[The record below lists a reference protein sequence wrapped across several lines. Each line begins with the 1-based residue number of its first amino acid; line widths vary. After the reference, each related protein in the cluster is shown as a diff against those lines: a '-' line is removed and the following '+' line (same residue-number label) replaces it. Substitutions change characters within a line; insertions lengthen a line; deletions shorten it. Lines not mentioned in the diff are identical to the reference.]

1 MYLFPRRFGRAVLGG
16 GLRRHS
22 ESAWV
27 RTSQPS
33 LFREFLAGDT
43 GRRRRVFFAL
53 KRLSAKFAGPGAFAC
68 NRAEQF
74 FFCVLEQSGASMDH
88 TGIWTQDLSHAKR
101 MWCHYTMCPYRHCL
115 LKEAKNLV
123 RELRVLPASSLA
135 DAGVRDEREMGS
147 RTVRLEATIYGLEVQ
162 RLVRGLELLVFPTRS
177 NKWCTTC
184 GQNTKGSVT
193 ERVFSWFS
201 VVRAV
206 VLWATGHGFKPQ
218 EDSLCT
224 EGKEG

>member
-88 TGIWTQDLSHAKR
+88 TGIWTQDLSANSTELQPVEGSQKFGSWFACAAGLVISRCRRSGWVWNGEQDCETWSHNLWITSPTPCPGTWIACFSHALKQMMHN
-101 MWCHYTMCPYRHCL
+101 MWP
-115 LKEAKNLV
+115 E
-123 RELRVLPASSLA
+123 
-135 DAGVRDEREMGS
+135 
-147 RTVRLEATIYGLEVQ
+147 YGRISNWTCV
-162 RLVRGLELLVFPTRS
+162 LLVLS
-177 NKWCTTC
+177 
-184 GQNTKGSVT
+184 S
-193 ERVFSWFS
+193 
-201 VVRAV
+201 
-206 VLWATGHGFKPQ
+206 
-218 EDSLCT
+218 
-224 EGKEG
+224 